1 MKPLQTLITALL
13 IAAMAV
19 GVLASGAEA
28 AQQAPSTPISA
39 SGASVAD
46 VAISGVAAL
55 DSLLKADTVYGPA
68 IGSVAGLTAMLAEGA
83 SAVRKNIQ
91 IRQEA
96 PFVAALH
103 KALSAR

>member
-28 AQQAPSTPISA
+28 APQTLSA
-39 SGASVAD
+39 SASV
-46 VAISGVAAL
+46 SGVAAL
-55 DSLLKADTVYGPA
+55 DSFLKADSAGSPA
-68 IGSVAGLTAMLAEGA
+68 IGSVAGLMAMLAEGPGKDRA
-83 SAVRKNIQ
+83 SIS
-91 IRQEA
+91 IRQDA

-103 KALSAR
+103 ESLSTR